1 MKPIYEIVVK
11 TRTSDGLVDVGSF
24 SLGTN
29 LDFALTTFDSLK
41 GESND
46 TNDAAIRLCLIEKSG
61 KASPK
66 QLKSIGCI
74 LNEFAH
80 NSKVIIRDVFKL
92 LNLEK

>member
-1 MKPIYEIVVK
+1 MNPTYEIVIKIK
-11 TRTSDGLVDVGSF
+11 TSEGFADAGCF
-24 SLGTN
+24 SLGTDS
-29 LDFALTTFDSLK
+29 DFALATFDSLK

-46 TNDAAIRLCLIEKSG
+46 AGDAAIRLCLMEKYG
-61 KASPK
+61 KSSIK

-80 NSKVIIRDVFKL
+80 NSKVIVRDVFKF